1 MKINAILYLL
11 ISVSVTHHCTVLAA
25 SINDVQQQVINAQQQ
40 NVDIQSQIDQLHVE
54 QQQLD
59 RQYQSLLIELEKITS
74 DNTQLEQRI
83 SSQAQRITSFNQQL
97 ASVAQIEV
105 QIQPL
110 MTQMHLALA
119 QFVAA
124 DLPFLTSQRTAA
136 LEQLN
141 THLADADSI
150 LADKYLALLNAYK
163 NEAAYANDIQVY
175 QDSIMLNNTDTQV
188 NMFRLGRTALYYQ
201 TLDKSNSAY
210 WSKSLNGWQVLS
222 NRQNSLLSE
231 AISSANGSV
240 VPSLLA
246 LPFVDISS
254 ISESLVNQGDK

>member
-25 SINDVQQQVINAQQQ
+25 SISDVQQQVINAQQQ

-54 QQQLD
+54 QQRLD
-59 RQYQSLLIELEKITS
+59 RQYQSLLVELEKITA
-74 DNTQLEQRI
+74 DNTQLEQRM
-83 SSQAQRITSFNQQL
+83 SNQAQRITSLNQQL

-119 QFVAA
+119 QFIAA
-124 DLPFLTSQRTAA
+124 DLPFLSSQRSAA

-141 THLADADSI
+141 TQLTDADSI

-175 QDSIMLNNTDTQV
+175 QDSIMLNNTQTQV

-210 WSKSLNGWQVLS
+210 WSRNLNAWQRLS
-222 NRQNSLLSE
+222 NKQNSLLSE
-231 AISSANGSV
+231 AISSTNGSAV
-240 VPSLLA
+240 ARLLA

-254 ISESLVNQGDK
+254 LSESLVNQGGK